1 MKKVADYRWVDV
13 KEKPAPEEPAYALM
27 ERIANLVDMLHDVTA
42 ANVAL
47 VEETRVVGDYQGCIA
62 SKSLRFTNGKVFLCS
77 TFGYDNSQY
86 MPAVVILKNKD
97 GAIKILINGKEY
109 SGSFT
114 DAQ

>member
-1 MKKVADYRWVDV
+1 MRICAVVALLLSILAIPGLSLSSDLASLA
-13 KEKPAPEEPAYALM
+13 KEGY
-27 ERIANLVDMLHDVTA
+27 
-42 ANVAL
+42 AL

-86 MPAVVILKNKD
+86 MPAVFILKNKD
-97 GAIKILINGKEY
+97 GSIKILINGKEY

>member
-1 MKKVADYRWVDV
+1 MRICAVVALLLSILAIPGLSLSSDLASLA
-13 KEKPAPEEPAYALM
+13 KEGY
-27 ERIANLVDMLHDVTA
+27 
-42 ANVAL
+42 AL

>member
-1 MKKVADYRWVDV
+1 MRICAVVALLLSILAIPGLSLSSDLASLA
-13 KEKPAPEEPAYALM
+13 KEGY
-27 ERIANLVDMLHDVTA
+27 
-42 ANVAL
+42 AL

-86 MPAVVILKNKD
+86 MPAVFILKNKD

>member
-1 MKKVADYRWVDV
+1 MRICAVVALLLSILAIPGLSLSSDLASLA
-13 KEKPAPEEPAYALM
+13 KEGY
-27 ERIANLVDMLHDVTA
+27 
-42 ANVAL
+42 AL

-86 MPAVVILKNKD
+86 MPAVSILKNKD
-97 GAIKILINGKEY
+97 GAIKVLINGKEY

>member
-1 MKKVADYRWVDV
+1 MRICAVVALLLNILAIPGLSLSSDLASLA
-13 KEKPAPEEPAYALM
+13 KEGY
-27 ERIANLVDMLHDVTA
+27 
-42 ANVAL
+42 AL

-86 MPAVVILKNKD
+86 MPAVFILKNKD